1 MRWVAL
7 LSAAAS
13 TATAQGRVRVT
24 GRVTMLEKGGKPSP
38 DLAAA
43 VVSLEGAARGG
54 GGGGAAPAQP
64 TTVDI
69 AISDKEYVPR
79 VVVVPV
85 GSTARFTNRDPFDHN
100 VFSASD
106 SNAFD
111 LGQYGRGEAKSQL
124 FTHPGVVRVFCN
136 VHPRMVAFVDVMS
149 TRTYTQPAS
158 DGSFAIADVAPG
170 VYTLRVWH
178 ERSPQVVRE
187 LRVTAAGAS
196 EIELELDA
204 RGFHWAPHKNKYGK
218 DYPTNA
224 GRERY

>member
-1 MRWVAL
+1 MRWILLL
-7 LSAAAS
+7 LSAAS
-13 TATAQGRVRVT
+13 TAAAQGGARVT
-24 GRVTMLEKGGKPSP
+24 GRVTMQEKGGKPSS

-43 VVSLEGAARGG
+43 VISLEGAG
-54 GGGGAAPAQP
+54 APAP
-64 TTVDI
+64 PITVDI

-85 GSTARFTNRDPFDHN
+85 GSTVRFTNRDPFDHN

-111 LGQYGRGEAKSQL
+111 LGQYGRGEARSQL
-124 FTHPGVVRVFCN
+124 FSHAGVVRVFCN

-158 DGSFAIADVAPG
+158 DGSFVIADVTPG
-170 VYTLRVWH
+170 LYTLRVWH
-178 ERSPQVVRE
+178 ERSPQVARE